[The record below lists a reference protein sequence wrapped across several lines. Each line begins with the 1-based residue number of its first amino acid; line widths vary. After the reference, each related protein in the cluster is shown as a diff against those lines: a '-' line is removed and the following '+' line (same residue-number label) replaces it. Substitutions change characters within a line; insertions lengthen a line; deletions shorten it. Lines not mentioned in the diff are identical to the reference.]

1 MAPRATSFQVR
12 ALSPMHVLI
21 VEDDSSLGRGI
32 QTALARWTHTSEWVA
47 DGIAALAAAKST
59 RFDVILLDLGLP
71 GMDGLDVLR
80 ALRRA
85 GDKTPVLVL
94 TARDTLASRI
104 CGLDTGADDYL
115 VKPFE
120 LDELAARLRAL
131 HRRTHDSASA
141 SLEVDGLSIDTAG
154 HQASFEGRLLDLS
167 RLEFLLLRTLAE
179 RAGRVVTREFLEQ
192 AMYGSEG
199 VESNAL
205 EFHVH
210 SLRRKLRPEA
220 IRTVRGLGYLL
231 VRERTP

>member
-1 MAPRATSFQVR
+1 
-12 ALSPMHVLI
+12 MHVLI
-21 VEDDSSLGRGI
+21 VEDDASLGRGV
-32 QTALARWTHTSEWVA
+32 QTALARWTHTCEWVT
-47 DGIAALAAAKST
+47 DGAAALAAANAGGY
-59 RFDVILLDLGLP
+59 DVILLDLGLP
-71 GMDGLDVLR
+71 KMDGLDVLR

-85 GDKTPVLVL
+85 GNKTPVLVL
-94 TARDTLASRI
+94 TARDTLSSRVS
-104 CGLDTGADDYL
+104 GLDSGADDYL

-131 HRRTHDSASA
+131 HRRTHDSAST
-141 SLEVDGLSIDTAG
+141 SLDVDELSIDTVG
-154 HQASFEGRLLDLS
+154 HQARFEGRPLDLS

-192 AMYGSEG
+192 AMYGSDG

-210 SLRRKLRPEA
+210 GLRRKLRPET

-231 VRERTP
+231 VRKAAP